1 MYPMQEFSAYVFDPS
16 LGHDVIN
23 VIRKFLINPFNEIK
37 VKGTRSRARYIMRLL
52 KHDFTTQDVLGA
64 RRGRIIEW
72 AHYTNRFCYWGSLG
86 YLIQETV
93 TDQEYM
99 IKQLDKC
106 STCSRQRHQHR
117 HVRRQLRDKRS
128 SAKFN
133 AKRFLAGKYGD
144 CQCLCGHF
152 SRQLL
157 SHPCLPPDAPRMHPG
172 FPESPPVSDNDEDY
186 DEINNHNQEVWD
198 AWEQQDEV
206 LYTHP
211 SYE

>member
-1 MYPMQEFSAYVFDPS
+1 MYPMLEFSAYVFDPS

-52 KHDFTTQDVLGA
+52 KHDYTTQDG
-64 RRGRIIEW
+64 IEW

-86 YLIQETV
+86 YLIQEIV

-117 HVRRQLRDKRS
+117 YVRRQHRDKRS
-128 SAKFN
+128 SARFN
-133 AKRFLAGKYGD
+133 AKMFLAGKYGD

-152 SRQLL
+152 SSLLL
-157 SHPCLPPDAPRMHPG
+157 SHPCLPPGAPRMHPG
-172 FPESPPVSDNDEDY
+172 FPESPPVSDNEDN
-186 DEINNHNQEVWD
+186 DEINNHNQEVWE

>member
-37 VKGTRSRARYIMRLL
+37 INGTRSRARYIMRLL
-52 KHDFTTQDVLGA
+52 KHDFTTQDG
-64 RRGRIIEW
+64 IQW
-72 AHYTNRFCYWGSLG
+72 AHYTNRFYWWGSLG

-117 HVRRQLRDKRS
+117 YVRRKHRDKNS
-128 SAKFN
+128 SARFN
-133 AKRFLAGKYGD
+133 AKMFLAGKYGD

-152 SRQLL
+152 SRQLRL
-157 SHPCLPPDAPRMHPG
+157 YPCLPPDVPRMHPG
-172 FPESPPVSDNDEDY
+172 LPESPPVSDDEDN
-186 DEINNHNQEVWD
+186 DEINNHNQEVWE